1 MEPENEGH
9 ALCQTDEL
17 YADSQ
22 LGLGEAF
29 ISPGGEKELASMMR
43 GMVDPVETTRR
54 EEAP

>member
-43 GMVDPVETTRR
+43 GIVDPVETTRR